1 MMRKTSGLT
10 VLELV
15 FSVGLVFILAAVA
28 FWAVNPLERFKQNR
42 DRERMADFEA
52 IRAAIDSQIS
62 AGQILGTT
70 FGIPSNTAG
79 VGVSFKT
86 DGSGWVPMIL
96 PGLSELPRDP
106 RNGEQFPD
114 VLKSAVLGEYQYV
127 SDGKYFILRT
137 HLEAEIY
144 RDRYAQDGN
153 DNTWYEIGNAAGMST
168 YFGL

>member
-1 MMRKTSGLT
+1 MRKTFGLT

-15 FSVGLVFILAAVA
+15 FSVGLVFVLIAVA
-28 FWAVNPLERFKQNR
+28 FWAVNPLEQFKQGR
-42 DRERMADFEA
+42 DRKRMAEFEA
-52 IRAAIDSQIS
+52 IRTAIESQIS
-62 AGQILGTT
+62 TGQLLGTT

-86 DGSGWVPMIL
+86 DGSGWVPMTL
-96 PGLSELPRDP
+96 PGVDELPRDP

-114 VLKSAVLGEYQYV
+114 VLNSAVLGEYQYV

-153 DNTWYEIGNAAGMST
+153 DNTWYEIGNAAGMSW
-168 YFGL
+168 YFAL